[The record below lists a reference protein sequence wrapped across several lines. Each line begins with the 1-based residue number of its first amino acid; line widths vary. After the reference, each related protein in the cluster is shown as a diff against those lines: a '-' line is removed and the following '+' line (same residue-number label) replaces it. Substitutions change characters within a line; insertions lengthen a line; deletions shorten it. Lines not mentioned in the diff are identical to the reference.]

1 MTSAIDSPRADKHLD
16 SSVLS
21 AQDLYLFNQGRHY
34 RAYNKLGAHLD
45 PSDALGTRFSVW
57 APNARAVS
65 VIGTFNQWDERAHP
79 LTPRANSGIWE
90 GAVPDAKKGDLYKFR
105 IWSQYQEYVAD
116 KADPFGVWHEAP
128 PRTASQYCSPLPHR
142 LPST

>member
-1 MTSAIDSPRADKHLD
+1 MTSVIDSPRAGTHLD
-16 SSVLS
+16 RSFLS
-21 AQDLYLFNQGRHY
+21 EQDLYLFNQGRHY

-45 PSDALGTRFSVW
+45 QGDALGTRFSVW

-79 LTPRANSGIWE
+79 LTPRASSGIWE

-105 IWSQYQEYVAD
+105 I
-116 KADPFGVWHEAP
+116 
-128 PRTASQYCSPLPHR
+128 
-142 LPST
+142 